1 MKELFLTAYEAN
13 DWQKVQLIF
22 SLGGD
27 VNWKDQRG
35 MFGLHIAARGNYREL
50 LELLLVQT
58 GVDVNIR
65 TNGNLTPLMWA
76 CIKGHENIMRRLCQV
91 TGIRLNSR
99 GYVAGGTALY
109 WAVDQNN
116 LACVSVLMAGI
127 LSPGQ

>member
-76 CIKGHENIMRRLCQV
+76 CIKGHENIMR
-91 TGIRLNSR
+91 
-99 GYVAGGTALY
+99 
-109 WAVDQNN
+109 
-116 LACVSVLMAGI
+116 
-127 LSPGQ
+127 